1 MVRALIKTHNNTIN
15 KTIQLT
21 VYGKCYLVSI
31 ACNLSMKLPYLLL
44 QRFLYIFQTPITILV
59 SRSHILGDRNM
70 EDC

>member
-1 MVRALIKTHNNTIN
+1 MVRALIKTHNKTIN
-15 KTIQLT
+15 KTIQLK

-31 ACNLSMKLPYLLL
+31 ACNLSMKLPYLH
-44 QRFLYIFQTPITILV
+44 FLYIFQTPITILV

>member
-1 MVRALIKTHNNTIN
+1 MVRALIKTHNKTIH
-15 KTIQLT
+15 KTIQLK

-31 ACNLSMKLPYLLL
+31 ACNLSMKLPYL
-44 QRFLYIFQTPITILV
+44 LYIFQTPITILV

>member
-1 MVRALIKTHNNTIN
+1 MVRALIKTHNKTIN
-15 KTIQLT
+15 KTIQLK

-44 QRFLYIFQTPITILV
+44 FFYIFQTPITLLV

>member
-1 MVRALIKTHNNTIN
+1 MVRALIKTHNKTIH
-15 KTIQLT
+15 KTIQLK

-31 ACNLSMKLPYLLL
+31 ACNLSMKLPY
-44 QRFLYIFQTPITILV
+44 LYIFQTPITILV

>member
-1 MVRALIKTHNNTIN
+1 MVRALIKTHNKTIH
-15 KTIQLT
+15 KTIQLK

-31 ACNLSMKLPYLLL
+31 ACSLSMKLPY
-44 QRFLYIFQTPITILV
+44 LYIFQTPITILV